1 MKYLLLFSLTGFLS
15 WPYYNRMRS
24 FEWEPAKSYI
34 IGLLPSFL
42 IALGIT
48 KTLVDISDDV
58 YIDFSHLPD
67 ILTQTTFI
75 VILLVLIG
83 LLCWLMFTAEWCQ
96 GGSNWSTDSDG
107 AFVLAICMFAV
118 CVAQAFFVT
127 DLIVK
132 VAMVI

>member
-1 MKYLLLFSLTGFLS
+1 MKYLLLLSLTGFFS

-42 IALGIT
+42 IAFGIT
-48 KTLVDISDDV
+48 KTLVDMNNDV

-67 ILTQTTFI
+67 MLTKTTFI

-96 GGSNWSTDSDG
+96 DGSNWSTDSDG
-107 AFVLAICMFAV
+107 EFFLAICMFAV